1 LTVEGD
7 MMFVPIN
14 TLVTFIANGEL
25 QKFTTQVDTSIDIIE
40 EAILDGYSSYREESL
55 CIGGKNVMFPNI
67 ASGYMVIEGK
77 IGDSLIKAK
86 RETWLSLKETKKV
99 MKYGLRKGD
108 VLHLK
113 GISSLKVT
121 EVDYGNQMLCV
132 TFE

>member
-1 LTVEGD
+1 

-14 TLVTFIANGEL
+14 TLVTFIADGKL
-25 QKFTTQVDTSIDIIE
+25 QLFKTQVDTSIDIIE
-40 EAILDGYSSYREESL
+40 EAILYNYSSYREESL

-86 RETWLSLKETKKV
+86 RETWLSLKETNKV

-108 VLHLK
+108 ILHLK

>member
-1 LTVEGD
+1 
-7 MMFVPIN
+7 
-14 TLVTFIANGEL
+14 
-25 QKFTTQVDTSIDIIE
+25 
-40 EAILDGYSSYREESL
+40 
-55 CIGGKNVMFPNI
+55 VMFPNI

-86 RETWLSLKETKKV
+86 RETWLSLKETNKV

-108 VLHLK
+108 ILHLK

>member
-1 LTVEGD
+1 
-7 MMFVPIN
+7 MMFVPID

-25 QKFTTQVDTSIDIIE
+25 NVFKTQVDTSIDIIE
-40 EAILDGYSSYREESL
+40 EAILENYNSYREESL

-86 RETWLSLKETKKV
+86 RETWLSLKETNKV

-108 VLHLK
+108 ILHLK